1 MNTPNENRL
10 ITIEARNEKGD
21 FRDWRHAL
29 ERLSSKNGET
39 YSILDNNLLRDTV
52 VDSRVC
58 LLMSSPP
65 KTMKTSNKFT
75 TPVEN
80 LLKSG
85 KSNSSGV
92 VGKIANVLTMGY
104 NASNALF
111 FEEGSTSA
119 TWQPWMTGV
128 KAWDGSRGGFS
139 FDYEFSFAMGQYG
152 LWNAK
157 EEVVKPI
164 LNLIAPALPRSLNNF
179 SMNGPFPTAI
189 QLLSLMVREGLGELG
204 EWAGEGVSQLA
215 DYFRGGN
222 QTDTVA
228 NQEERGSLGN
238 DLYSA
243 ASNGDALLFFN
254 TLVEGS
260 TQTVNGV
267 LTKLSNTLNNLIQE
281 AYKNYTYDIK
291 FGNFI
296 TFNNMIITNGETS
309 FSNEVDQKGY
319 PIAGTVKL
327 SFEGLVP
334 LAMTYANTDLVAIK
348 YGYGGNQE

>member
-1 MNTPNENRL
+1 MNTPNTNR
-10 ITIEARNEKGD
+10 IININARSGD
-21 FRDWRHAL
+21 EGLRDWRYAL
-29 ERLSSKNGET
+29 ERLSSKNGD

-111 FEEGSTSA
+111 TEEGSTSA

-204 EWAGEGVSQLA
+204 EGVSKLKE
-215 DYFRGGN
+215 YFSGGN

-260 TQTVNGV
+260 AQTVNGV
-267 LTKLSNTLNNLIQE
+267 LTKLSNSLNNLIQE
-281 AYKNYTYDIK
+281 AYKNYTYDIE

-309 FSNEVDQKGY
+309 FSNEVDQYGY
-319 PIAGTVKL
+319 PIAGTAKL

-334 LAMTYANTDLVAIK
+334 LSMNYSSNELVAIK

>member
-1 MNTPNENRL
+1 MNTPNTNR
-10 ITIEARNEKGD
+10 IININARSGD
-21 FRDWRHAL
+21 EGLRDWRYAL

-85 KSNSSGV
+85 KSNSSGI

-111 FEEGSTSA
+111 TEEGSTSA

-189 QLLSLMVREGLGELG
+189 QLLSLMVREG
-204 EWAGEGVSQLA
+204 VSQLA
-215 DYFRGGN
+215 ENLGGGN
-222 QTDTVA
+222 QADTVA
-228 NQEERGSLGN
+228 NQEERGSLWN

-243 ASNGDALLFFN
+243 TSNGDASLFFN
-254 TLVEGS
+254 TLEGGARS
-260 TQTVNGV
+260 VNDV
-267 LTKLSNTLNNLIQE
+267 LTKLSNTLNNIIQK
-281 AYKNYTYDIK
+281 AYENYTYDIT

-309 FSNEVDQKGY
+309 FSNEVDQYGY